1 MSDGPVK
8 PAIPAWQHAQTPLK
22 ADIPSTPSISESTEP
37 APTPATTA
45 ALDQDETSGVGI
57 EVLGDSTTDQERVK
71 TFLQHDE
78 IRDAPIEK
86 KRTFLQSKD
95 IPDHVIDQ
103 ELGASSMAF
112 DASEFASFK
121 TKSTITSSTAQS
133 RSAAPPI
140 ITYPE
145 WLAESYKP
153 PPLITVSRAVN
164 TAYIASGLA
173 ALLYGASTF
182 LMQPMAEKMTESR
195 HDFAAHSNTKV
206 DEFNV
211 RLSKL
216 VSRVPET
223 KRAGDDADDI
233 ESITSDPTELFHRD
247 MGTQT
252 SPPLSP
258 ASSVSTE
265 AGSHPAITKQADR
278 LASLNSELASI
289 LSGSESADAATKVR
303 QEKLDELHSY
313 LDNTLYRSQPVS
325 VWSSGVDANEE
336 KGRWDAVEEL
346 KKEIRGVKGV
356 LLSAKRFAPVNGVRA
371 G

>member
-1 MSDGPVK
+1 MSDGPRK

-22 ADIPSTPSISESTEP
+22 PDIPSTMPRGESAEP
-37 APTPATTA
+37 TSTPAATTS
-45 ALDQDETSGVGI
+45 LEQDETSAVGI
-57 EVLGDSTTDQERVK
+57 EASGEPTTDQERVK
-71 TFLQHDE
+71 SFLQHDE
-78 IRDAPIEK
+78 IRAAPIEK
-86 KRTFLQSKD
+86 KRTFLLSKD
-95 IPDHVIDQ
+95 IPAHVIDQ
-103 ELGASSMAF
+103 KLGATVAAF
-112 DASEFASFK
+112 DASDVASFQ
-121 TKSTITSSTAQS
+121 TKSTTTPLQAQT
-133 RSAAPPI
+133 RPAAPPI

-145 WLAESYKP
+145 WLAESHKP

-182 LMQPMAEKMTESR
+182 LMQPMAERMTESR
-195 HDFAAHSNTKV
+195 HDLAAHSTTKV
-206 DEFNV
+206 DKFND

-258 ASSVSTE
+258 SSSTSTE
-265 AGSHPAITKQADR
+265 TGAHPAITKQADR

-303 QEKLDELHSY
+303 QEKLDELHNY

>member
-1 MSDGPVK
+1 MSDGPAK
-8 PAIPAWQHAQTPLK
+8 PAIPAWQHAQ
-22 ADIPSTPSISESTEP
+22 IPMKPDSSSPNPAGEASEPTSI
-37 APTPATTA
+37 PATTPALGHDDASEVEAPSSGEA
-45 ALDQDETSGVGI
+45 A
-57 EVLGDSTTDQERVK
+57 TDQERVK

-78 IRDAPIEK
+78 IRDAPVEK
-86 KRTFLQSKD
+86 KRTFLLSKD

-103 ELGASSMAF
+103 ELGAIAAAF
-112 DASEFASFK
+112 DASDFASFK
-121 TKSTITSSTAQS
+121 TNSTTASSPPQT
-133 RSAAPPI
+133 RSASPPI

-145 WLAESYKP
+145 WLAESHKP

-182 LMQPMAEKMTESR
+182 LIQPMAEKMTESR

-206 DEFNV
+206 DEFND

-223 KRAGDDADDI
+223 KRTGDDADDV

-258 ASSVSTE
+258 SSSVSTE
-265 AGSHPAITKQADR
+265 AGSHPVVTKQADR

-303 QEKLDELHSY
+303 QEKLDELHNY
-313 LDNTLYRSQPVS
+313 LDNTLYRSQSVS
-325 VWSSGVDANEE
+325 VWSSGLDANED
-336 KGRWDAVEEL
+336 KGRWDVVEEL
-346 KKEIRGVKGV
+346 KKEIRGMKGV